1 MKHYLYPD
9 DYIDSV
15 YEVDFKKLYSEG
27 YRGVIFDTD
36 NTLVPHNAPADE
48 RAKSFFKELSELGF
62 HTLLLSNNKEPRVK
76 SFKEA
81 AGVEFYIYKA
91 NKPSVTGYEKAME
104 MMGTDKENTLFV
116 GDQIFTD
123 IWGANRTGIRTVM
136 VKPILKWKEEIQII
150 FKRLLEA
157 VVLLG
162 YAIYRAFGGEVKK
175 VPLKENEKKITA

>member
-1 MKHYLYPD
+1 MKHYLYPN

-15 YEVDFKKLYSEG
+15 YDVDFEKLYSEG

-36 NTLVPHNAPADE
+36 NTLAPHNAPADE
-48 RAKSFFKELSELGF
+48 RAKAFFAELSELGF

-76 SFKEA
+76 SFKED

-91 NKPSVTGYEKAME
+91 NKPSTAGYEKAME
-104 MMGTDKENTLFV
+104 IMGTNLENTLFV

-123 IWGANRTGIRTVM
+123 ILGANRAGIRTVM

-150 FKRLLEA
+150 FKRFLEA
-157 VVLLG
+157 LVLLG
-162 YAIYRAFGGEVKK
+162 YAVYRAFGGNVNK
-175 VPLKENEKKITA
+175 VPLKEK

>member
-1 MKHYLYPD
+1 M
-9 DYIDSV
+9 
-15 YEVDFKKLYSEG
+15 
-27 YRGVIFDTD
+27 
-36 NTLVPHNAPADE
+36 
-48 RAKSFFKELSELGF
+48 
-62 HTLLLSNNKEPRVK
+62 K

-91 NKPSVTGYEKAME
+91 NKPSVKGYEEAMKI
-104 MMGTDKENTLFV
+104 MGTDKGTTLFV

-123 IWGANRTGIRTVM
+123 ILGANRTGIRTVM

-162 YAIYRAFGGEVKK
+162 YAVYIAFGGEVKK
-175 VPLKENEKKITA
+175 IPLKESEN

>member
-1 MKHYLYPD
+1 MKHYLYPN

-15 YEVDFKKLYSEG
+15 YDVDFEKLYNEG

-48 RAKSFFKELSELGF
+48 RSKAFFRELSNLGF

-91 NKPSVTGYEKAME
+91 NKPSVKGYEDAMKI
-104 MMGTDKENTLFV
+104 MGTDRETTIFV

-123 IWGANRTGIRTVM
+123 ILGANRSGIRTIM

-162 YAIYRAFGGEVKK
+162 YAIYKSFGGEVKK